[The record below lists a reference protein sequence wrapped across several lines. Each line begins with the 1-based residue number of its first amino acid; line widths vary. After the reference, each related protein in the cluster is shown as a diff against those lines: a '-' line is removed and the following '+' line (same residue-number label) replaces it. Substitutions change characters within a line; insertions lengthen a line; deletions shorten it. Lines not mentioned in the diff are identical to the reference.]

1 VHPLAD
7 AHAAASKQLGRRA
20 LTPGVVRL
28 ATACLWMLIALAAAG
43 GLRALVSSGA
53 GGETSSSGAA
63 QAVAVAGFAQLFVA
77 AWLAA
82 GSGQEASLRPYY
94 RGPLHLDG
102 VTPTARYAARTAAVG
117 VAWSRSGTWIVTVG
131 ADELL
136 AGGNGYVPAGTH
148 YYRVELAAGP
158 AGPRATALPAEVAR
172 PGAVTP

>member
-7 AHAAASKQLGRRA
+7 AYAAPSKQSGRRA

-28 ATACLWMLIALAAAG
+28 ATACLWLLIALAGAG
-43 GLRALVSSGA
+43 GLRALVTGRA
-53 GGETSSSGAA
+53 GGETSWSGAA

-82 GSGQEASLRPYY
+82 GSGQEATLRPYY

-117 VAWSRSGTWIVTVG
+117 VARPRPRAWVVTVG
-131 ADELL
+131 ADELVD
-136 AGGNGYVPAGTH
+136 GGDGYVPTGTH
-148 YYRVELAAGP
+148 YYRVEVAAGP
-158 AGPRATALPAEVAR
+158 AGLAATALPAEVAR
-172 PGAVTP
+172 PGAVAP